1 MGEGHEGP
9 PVPNRGRSIDRRVPT
24 GARTHTPPLIQ
35 PLLSS
40 WLSSLSPPRDSLRR
54 DLLVSTIDAMAF
66 SVMVGCGETYLP
78 AFALALGLG
87 PVASGMVAS
96 VPILA
101 GAVVQLAAPLAVARI
116 GSNRRWVIA
125 CTAVQAL
132 CFIPLVWWAIRGHA
146 TLWELLVAA
155 AAYWSAGMASA
166 PAWTAWMATLV
177 PERMRTPYFAQRNRL
192 SQFGVFFGFVI
203 SALVL
208 QWGEWRSALLPA
220 FGIVFALAGLARAFS
235 TLSLW
240 ACREPR
246 LPAVAT
252 TADVIPSVMARMTS
266 AVRDMTRR
274 PSGMLVTFLCCFVF
288 GAQFSAPY
296 FTPFMLRELG
306 FSYHAFMLVFATSFL
321 SKALL
326 LPTIGRFASRVG
338 SLRLLWLAALAITPL
353 ALLWMPSGHVAYL
366 ICVQVVAGACWAAY
380 ELAVTLLFFDAVGER
395 ERAGV
400 VTVYNLGIA
409 VATVAGAACG
419 GLLLRSLGET
429 REAYWA
435 VFVASSVVRLAAL
448 PLLRRARTGASRTSP
463 TP

>member
-1 MGEGHEGP
+1 L
-9 PVPNRGRSIDRRVPT
+9 V
-24 GARTHTPPLIQ
+24 Q
-35 PLLSS
+35 PFFPRLFPQVF
-40 WLSSLSPPRDSLRR
+40 PPRGSLRR

-87 PVASGMVAS
+87 PVASGMVATL
-96 VPILA
+96 PILA
-101 GAVVQLAAPLAVARI
+101 GAVLQLAAPLAVACI
-116 GSNRRWVIA
+116 GSNRRWVVA
-125 CTAVQAL
+125 CVTVQSL

-146 TLWELLVAA
+146 SLWELLVAA

-177 PERMRTPYFAQRNRL
+177 PERMRTPYFAHRNRL
-192 SQFGVFFGFVI
+192 AQFGVFFGFVV

-208 QWGEWRSALLPA
+208 QWGEGRSALLPA
-220 FGIVFALAGLARAFS
+220 FAVVFALAGIARLFS
-235 TLSLW
+235 TVCLW

-246 LPAVAT
+246 CS
-252 TADVIPSVMARMTS
+252 TAPESVSTGPQSSPVNRLLTAIHDMARS
-266 AVRDMTRR
+266 
-274 PSGMLVTFLCCFVF
+274 PSSTLVTFLCCFVF
-288 GAQFSAPY
+288 GAQFAAPY

-306 FSYHAFMLVFATSFL
+306 FTYHAFMLVFATSFL

-326 LPTIGRFASRVG
+326 LPAIGRFASRVG

-353 ALLWMPSGHVAYL
+353 ALLWMPSGQVAYL
-366 ICVQVVAGACWAAY
+366 VCVQIVAGGCWAAY
-380 ELAVTLLFFDAVGER
+380 ELAVTLLFFDAIGER

-429 REAYWA
+429 HEAYAA
-435 VFVASSVVRLAAL
+435 VFVASTVVRLAAL
-448 PLLRRARTGASRTSP
+448 PLLRRAARLREAAPR
-463 TP
+463 

>member
-1 MGEGHEGP
+1 LFSP
-9 PVPNRGRSIDRRVPT
+9 RG
-24 GARTHTPPLIQ
+24 
-35 PLLSS
+35 
-40 WLSSLSPPRDSLRR
+40 SLRR
-54 DLLVSTIDAMAF
+54 DLLVSTIDAVAF

-78 AFALALGLG
+78 AFALAIGLG

-116 GSNRRWVIA
+116 GSNRRWVVA
-125 CTAVQAL
+125 CTTVQAL

-146 TLWELLVAA
+146 TLWQLLAAA
-155 AAYWSAGMASA
+155 AAYWSAGMASS

-177 PERMRTPYFAQRNRL
+177 PERMRTPYFAHRNRL
-192 SQFGVFFGFVI
+192 AQFGVFFGFVI

-220 FGIVFALAGLARAFS
+220 FAIVFTLAGLARLFS
-235 TLSLW
+235 TACLW

-246 LPAVAT
+246 GLVGTEAASTDAPPSPAARLI
-252 TADVIPSVMARMTS
+252 AELRDLGRSPSSTI
-266 AVRDMTRR
+266 
-274 PSGMLVTFLCCFVF
+274 VTFLCCFVF
-288 GAQFSAPY
+288 GAQFAAPY

-326 LPTIGRFASRVG
+326 LPAIGRLASRVG

-366 ICVQVVAGACWAAY
+366 VGVQVVAGVCWAAY

-400 VTVYNLGIA
+400 VTAYNLGIA

-448 PLLRRARTGASRTSP
+448 PLLRRAARFRTATAR
-463 TP
+463 